1 MLGRCPLL
9 RGGGICRRAG
19 GSGRAAAAAA
29 RRCVTVVPPQL
40 HDARSSLRS
49 CCAGTLL
56 QCSVHPLAAVGRAPL
71 FSTAAHLGR
80 CSTGLQ
86 PPCAACWCRP
96 AASHVAGRR
105 RRRGL
110 GPAGQLQAARHRK
123 LGGGCSELLNTRVPN
138 QIPTY
143 AADLTVPLAIRTVVQ
158 PFYLGLLLRDT
169 HRTAIAPFTA
179 VATIE
184 LSFSLLTLPSLLTLY

>member
-1 MLGRCPLL
+1 LYRSLRMMRGCRCATAAPACGCIVQCTRLLLWVERLRSAPLL
-9 RGGGICRRAG
+9 ILALLNPI
-19 GSGRAAAAAA
+19 S
-29 RRCVTVVPPQL
+29 TVL
-40 HDARSSLRS
+40 
-49 CCAGTLL
+49 C
-56 QCSVHPLAAVGRAPL
+56 
-71 FSTAAHLGR
+71 
-80 CSTGLQ
+80 
-86 PPCAACWCRP
+86 CAACWCRP

-158 PFYLGLLLRDT
+158 PFYLRLLLRDT

-184 LSFSLLTLPSLLTLY
+184 LSFSLLTLPSLPTL